1 MTTITGVGE
10 MARMF
15 WGYTIFRVVFTVSV
29 RQHCVA
35 GGPVD
40 FTQYPDGKGPKDA
53 HLL

>member
-1 MTTITGVGE
+1 

-15 WGYTIFRVVFTVSV
+15 WGYTIFGAVFTVSV

-35 GGPVD
+35 GRPVD
-40 FTQYPDGKGPKDA
+40 LTQYPDGKGSKDA